1 MNARWRSLA
10 APARVPAHLPGRGY
24 QQVGLST
31 VTDIVQRLEDA
42 WRKAEGPALRAT
54 LALPDRALTAVTGRR
69 VVSQGQ
75 TLDPEMRATL
85 QLERL
90 AREPKIEDLPLP
102 AGRAA
107 VVRQAITAGGRHK
120 IGEVR
125 DVVVAEG
132 QDARLYVP
140 RDAAPTT
147 ALLMFVHG
155 GGFAYGSLDSHDA
168 PCRYLAERAGVRVLS
183 VEYRLAPEHPY
194 PAGLDDVVR
203 AYQYLL
209 EHTAELGADPE
220 RIAVGGDSAGGNLSA
235 ALCLRAR
242 EEGLPQPRLQVL
254 AYPGTDF
261 SQELPSRLEYAEGF
275 YMTKA
280 MIDRCRA
287 AYLPDGADLTD
298 PFLSP
303 LQAKDLSGLAPAY
316 VATAGFDPLR
326 DEGEAYA
333 RRLSDDGVQV
343 EMTRHPG
350 LIHGFV
356 NMVGVSSAARS
367 AVDGIVAQ
375 LRHRL

>member
-1 MNARWRSLA
+1 M
-10 APARVPAHLPGRGY
+10 
-24 QQVGLST
+24 
-31 VTDIVQRLEDA
+31 TDIVQRLEDA

>member
-1 MNARWRSLA
+1 M
-10 APARVPAHLPGRGY
+10 
-24 QQVGLST
+24 
-31 VTDIVQRLEDA
+31 TDIVQKLEAA
-42 WRKAEGPALRAT
+42 WRRAEGPALRAA
-54 LALPDRALTAVTGRR
+54 LALPDRALTVVTGRR

-75 TLDPEMRATL
+75 TLDPEMRAML

-107 VVRQAITAGGRHK
+107 VVRQAITAGGKHK

-132 QDARLYVP
+132 QGTRLGARLSARLYVP

-155 GGFAYGSLDSHDA
+155 GGFVYGSLDSHDA

-194 PAGLDDVVR
+194 PAGLDDVVT
-203 AYQYLL
+203 AYRYLL
-209 EHTAELGADPE
+209 GHTAELGADPE

-254 AYPGTDF
+254 VYPGTDF

-287 AYLPDGADLTD
+287 AYLPDGADPTD

-303 LQAKDLSGLAPAY
+303 LQAKDLSGLAPAH

-350 LIHGFV
+350 LIHGFL

-367 AVDGIVAQ
+367 AADGIVAQ